1 MRKFIWILLFLLCI
15 NIAYSATIHGT
26 VYDLSLRKVNNAI
39 VEIDTEPNQRFVAIE
54 GDYSFSVPIGDYK
67 ITAFYKSFDQNFLA
81 EEELSVK
88 DEGDYV
94 FDLFLFPSLSDNLI
108 DEEFVIETDFTED
121 NGYDIY
127 IVIFAFL
134 LLLLTI
140 YYYKKYK
147 KPTTEHR
154 SSEVTEVNKLVTEK
168 NKLQKKEEKEEK
180 TNQTEQTQI
189 KEPKQA
195 KEIEDVDLD
204 KLVNFIKKH
213 DGRTTQKD
221 IRKEFPLSEAK
232 ISLMITELEH
242 KGVVNRIKK
251 GRGNVIILSK

>member
-1 MRKFIWILLFLLCI
+1 
-15 NIAYSATIHGT
+15 
-26 VYDLSLRKVNNAI
+26 
-39 VEIDTEPNQRFVAIE
+39 
-54 GDYSFSVPIGDYK
+54 
-67 ITAFYKSFDQNFLA
+67 
-81 EEELSVK
+81 
-88 DEGDYV
+88 
-94 FDLFLFPSLSDNLI
+94 DLFLFPSLSDNLI